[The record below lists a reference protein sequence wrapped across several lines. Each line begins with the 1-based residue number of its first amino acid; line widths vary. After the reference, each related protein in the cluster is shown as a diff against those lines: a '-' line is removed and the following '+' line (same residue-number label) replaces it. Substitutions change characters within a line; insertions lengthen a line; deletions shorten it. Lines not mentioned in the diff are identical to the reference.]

1 MYITKVMSIFIID
14 TLFVIFVQYKK
25 IFSKNIKKKRSISNI
40 QVKNE
45 GLFLQIYIYFFFIFN
60 SLFIYCMNKEIYY
73 IITYKL

>member
-40 QVKNE
+40 QVKDKD
-45 GLFLQIYIYFFFIFN
+45 LFLQIYIYFFFIFN